1 MDTMKIILKLRIM
14 TFCFWLLITIYNF
27 VPRECLNPIG
37 YLFGK
42 LTRTHQDTSWCKRY
56 LKTASKYCHSF
67 HFSEY
72 LEGLSWFNF
81 YNISRG
87 RQSVKKTK
95 ILTTNCCVTHIKT
108 KPLRP
113 LEYLTLTSS
122 FYTMI
127 KKSMPLSPPLSHTM
141 SCLTAVLQNLVSFFR
156 SLTF

>member
-1 MDTMKIILKLRIM
+1 MSLENARIQLVIYLASSPGPTKIPVDAKDILKL
-14 TFCFWLLITIYNF
+14 L
-27 VPRECLNPIG
+27 
-37 YLFGK
+37 
-42 LTRTHQDTSWCKRY
+42 Q
-56 LKTASKYCHSF
+56 KTATHFIYQSISKVWA
-67 HFSEY
+67 
-72 LEGLSWFNF
+72 GFNF

-95 ILTTNCCVTHIKT
+95 SLTTNCCVTHIKT

-127 KKSMPLSPPLSHTM
+127 KKSMPLSPPLPHTM